1 MTITLQTIN
10 SASIKEL
17 KAFANDNDIFI
28 QGDKRRKD
36 TWIESITDFLIES
49 GEMESIAD
57 EADINNGTAA
67 VTTFTQIEPFTCAYP
82 TQQVSDFIDLANY
95 AYSPTQTLGL
105 EPVVSEL
112 SNEPSKVNELVEDP
126 LGSRQTDSVAFNQS
140 TSAILPMKLVLW
152 TLAITIIPAVIVL
165 GWFGNGVIKLVR
177 ATITLMDRAITRL
190 LEGTVWVT
198 ELLFGDSFDQHSD
211 SYLEIKHLLRN

>member
-49 GEMESIAD
+49 GEMESIAN

-82 TQQVSDFIDLANY
+82 TQSVSDFIDVAEY
-95 AYSPTQTLGL
+95 ADSPTELPGL
-105 EPVVSEL
+105 EAL
-112 SNEPSKVNELVEDP
+112 
-126 LGSRQTDSVAFNQS
+126 AFNQS
-140 TSAILPMKLVLW
+140 TSAILPMQLVLW
-152 TLAITIIPAVIVL
+152 TLAIIIIPVAIVL
-165 GWFGNGVIKLVR
+165 GWLGNGVIKLARV
-177 ATITLMDRAITRL
+177 TIPLMDRAITKV
-190 LEGTVWVT
+190 LEGVVWVT
-198 ELLFGDSFDQHSD
+198 ELLFGDSFDEYSD